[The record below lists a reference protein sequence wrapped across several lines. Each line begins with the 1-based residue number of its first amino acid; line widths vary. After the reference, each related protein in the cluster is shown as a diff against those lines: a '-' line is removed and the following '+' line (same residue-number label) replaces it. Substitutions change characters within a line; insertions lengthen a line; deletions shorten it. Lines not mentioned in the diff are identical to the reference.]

1 MKGYPVVRK
10 TKIKIFH
17 AFDWQ
22 KKKKRLITTSA
33 GEGMEKLA
41 LHIMQMGM

>member
-22 KKKKRLITTSA
+22 KKKKKIDNN
-33 GEGMEKLA
+33 
-41 LHIMQMGM
+41 